1 MIRQREVL
9 RIVSPRD
16 VYTNERRH
24 VLRAG
29 SEPQRTGYRN
39 LILDIKIQKKHK
51 EIMSYMLEEEFAS
64 IEKSSKSLI
73 KSLFKKFSISEYE
86 EPSAVVIKT
95 S

>member
-1 MIRQREVL
+1 
-9 RIVSPRD
+9 
-16 VYTNERRH
+16 
-24 VLRAG
+24 
-29 SEPQRTGYRN
+29 
-39 LILDIKIQKKHK
+39 
-51 EIMSYMLEEEFAS
+51 MSYMLEEEFAS